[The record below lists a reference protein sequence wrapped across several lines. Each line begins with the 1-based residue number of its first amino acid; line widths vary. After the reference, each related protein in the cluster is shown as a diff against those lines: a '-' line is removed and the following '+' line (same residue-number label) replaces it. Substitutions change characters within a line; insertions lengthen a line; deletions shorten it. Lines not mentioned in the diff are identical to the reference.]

1 MTMDKPQRLSPHNKI
16 VKGNMHARRDCAI
29 SFYHVVRKL
38 LIKKRNCGTGNTK
51 ALDETGKEFTATIQT
66 FDTNCTTNT
75 ESIVIALQKIAEQL
89 VALNKT
95 LTPKNDTTGG
105 PITGGAFPEDG
116 RSRITLGKE
125 RPRSLCCDASPIGSA
140 ESRYRR

>member
-1 MTMDKPQRLSPHNKI
+1 MAMDKPQRLSPHNKI

-38 LIKKRNCGTGNTK
+38 LIKRRNCGTGNTK
-51 ALDETGKEFTATIQT
+51 ALDETGKELTATIQT

-95 LTPKNDTTGG
+95 LIPKNDTTGG
-105 PITGGAFPEDG
+105 STAGGAFPEDG
-116 RSRITLGKE
+116 RSRTTLGKE

>member
-1 MTMDKPQRLSPHNKI
+1 MAQEILKPFI
-16 VKGNMHARRDCAI
+16 
-29 SFYHVVRKL
+29 
-38 LIKKRNCGTGNTK
+38 
-51 ALDETGKEFTATIQT
+51 LDETGKELTATIQT

-105 PITGGAFPEDG
+105 SIAGGAFPEDG
-116 RSRITLGKE
+116 RSRTTLGKE
-125 RPRSLCCDASPIGSA
+125 RPRSLCCDASPIGFA

>member
-1 MTMDKPQRLSPHNKI
+1 
-16 VKGNMHARRDCAI
+16 MHARRDCVI

-38 LIKKRNCGTGNTK
+38 LIKRRNCGTGNTK
-51 ALDETGKEFTATIQT
+51 ALDETGKELTATIQT

-95 LTPKNDTTGG
+95 LTPKNDTTSG
-105 PITGGAFPEDG
+105 PIAGGAFPEDG
-116 RSRITLGKE
+116 RSRTTL
-125 RPRSLCCDASPIGSA
+125 R
-140 ESRYRR
+140 